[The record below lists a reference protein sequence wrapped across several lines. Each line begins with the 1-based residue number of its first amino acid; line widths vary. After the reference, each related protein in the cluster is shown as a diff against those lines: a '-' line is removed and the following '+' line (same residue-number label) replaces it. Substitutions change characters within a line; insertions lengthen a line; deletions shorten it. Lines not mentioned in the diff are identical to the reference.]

1 MLFIDET
8 KRSDLPDSEFGIPED
23 RKFPLDTAEH
33 VHSAIKLFGHAEESK
48 RKSLAKRI
56 ASKAKS
62 YGIEIPETSQ
72 VYKYLHENS
81 NMTADQVDAFYTEL
95 KKRLAEDDEVI
106 TESAILE
113 SSKNNYKKIYDITIK
128 MFKDSGRLPNADNGE
143 LKQFLATGKTD
154 EFGGALCIAGLGTG
168 FEATCGKI
176 NKEIKP
182 LGGRIYADN
191 YGCAFLSIKE
201 DAILTDEENNND
213 LDLPDGVQDDATS
226 LVELLDSVDP
236 KHIYLSSDWH
246 ISKNHYTHE
255 KNAVNTSEIVSW
267 CKEHIKD
274 DDIFMYLGDMTYRW
288 ANDED
293 KENAKKIFKS
303 LPGIKILIIGNH
315 DEFSDG
321 GNYEE
326 YGFKYAVKELHYKNI
341 IFSHRPIDMCD
352 KPGMWNC
359 HGHKHKDDTDY
370 HMMDGEANVNVY
382 PSFHNNKPIT
392 LDRAIKHKDYY
403 MRNNKRSD
411 WNGMGESAELIKECS
426 DMIEDQLNREDYIT
440 EDATLIAS
448 VAFLVAIFGMDLY
461 SKLSPKIDKFK
472 KDREY
477 AYYISDKE
485 IFKQP
490 KYGYSDIKFA
500 LCNYA
505 YYTLNINKS
514 EKNTLIVSN
523 SNKSN
528 LNKHV
533 YAYKFNKN
541 STKLVEDD
549 TFENLCKKHNI
560 NIKEMDDSKL
570 SDRKKVYNQ
579 ALKLFKDELK
589 NNKDIISK
597 GKWGYYEK
605 DDYDDFIDGRK
616 NYTDIYSCDLWKLD
630 PQARTNYGSEEQNT
644 KIWDPIINA
653 IKVVNDKLPKGYKI
667 ESDGDW
673 DDIYIVLYHNEK
685 IYKEWAMASF
695 NPVIGIQKPYILK
708 AVDNTGNCINSKLY
722 ALSPDVISDKYLVV
736 DENSK
741 LSIVDKSYFDNYCV
755 EVYEYTGNELNVG
768 KIKEA
773 YDNGNIVSPN
783 YIYEVLSGK
792 DLLSDD
798 QIDFDESFKKVDFEE
813 FTAKTESYMVTM
825 QRDYDKINGA
835 LFYVPTLENAV
846 SEVSLRFRDALDCL
860 EDLNGYYLENRLTH
874 MRTKSV
880 PEFDDFT
887 EAMIKSIL

>member
-113 SSKNNYKKIYDITIK
+113 SYKNNYKKIYDITIK

-168 FEATCGKI
+168 FEATCCKI

-352 KPGMWNC
+352 KPGYLNI
-359 HGHKHKDDTDY
+359 HGHKHHKDTDY
-370 HMMDGEANVNVY
+370 HSMDGSANVNVY

-411 WNGMGESAELIKECS
+411 WNGMGESSLLIEES
-426 DMIEDQLNREDYIT
+426 IDMIDNL
-440 EDATLIAS
+440 
-448 VAFLVAIFGMDLY
+448 
-461 SKLSPKIDKFK
+461 
-472 KDREY
+472 
-477 AYYISDKE
+477 
-485 IFKQP
+485 
-490 KYGYSDIKFA
+490 
-500 LCNYA
+500 
-505 YYTLNINKS
+505 
-514 EKNTLIVSN
+514 
-523 SNKSN
+523 
-528 LNKHV
+528 LNKED
-533 YAYKFNKN
+533 
-541 STKLVEDD
+541 TKVD
-549 TFENLCKKHNI
+549 
-560 NIKEMDDSKL
+560 
-570 SDRKKVYNQ
+570 
-579 ALKLFKDELK
+579 
-589 NNKDIISK
+589 
-597 GKWGYYEK
+597 
-605 DDYDDFIDGRK
+605 
-616 NYTDIYSCDLWKLD
+616 
-630 PQARTNYGSEEQNT
+630 
-644 KIWDPIINA
+644 
-653 IKVVNDKLPKGYKI
+653 
-667 ESDGDW
+667 
-673 DDIYIVLYHNEK
+673 
-685 IYKEWAMASF
+685 EWAMASF
-695 NPVIGIQKPYILK
+695 NPVIGIQKPYVLK
-708 AVDNTGNCINSKLY
+708 AVDNTGSCINSKLY

-768 KIKEA
+768 KIKKA
-773 YDNGNIVSPN
+773 YDEGNIVAPN
-783 YIYEVLSGK
+783 YIYETLSGK

-798 QIDFDESFKKVDFEE
+798 QIDFDENFTKVDLDLYK
-813 FTAKTESYMVTM
+813 AKTESFQATLLSEWD
-825 QRDYDKINGA
+825 QINDK
-835 LFYVPTLENAV
+835 LYSFPVLENT
-846 SEVSLRFRDALDCL
+846 SI
-860 EDLNGYYLENRLTH
+860 DLNTKCNDELKLMQDINGYYLENTLTH
-874 MRTKSV
+874 NRTKSV
-880 PEFDDFT
+880 PTIDMIT
-887 EAMIKSIL
+887 EVMINSTLQKYI

>member
-23 RKFPLDTAEH
+23 RKFPLDTEEH

-201 DAILTDEENNND
+201 DAILTDEEKNND

-352 KPGMWNC
+352 KPGYLNI
-359 HGHKHKDDTDY
+359 HGHKHHKDTDY
-370 HMMDGEANVNVY
+370 HSMDGSANVNVY

-411 WNGMGESAELIKECS
+411 WNGMGESSLLIEES
-426 DMIEDQLNREDYIT
+426 IDMIDNL
-440 EDATLIAS
+440 
-448 VAFLVAIFGMDLY
+448 
-461 SKLSPKIDKFK
+461 
-472 KDREY
+472 
-477 AYYISDKE
+477 
-485 IFKQP
+485 
-490 KYGYSDIKFA
+490 
-500 LCNYA
+500 
-505 YYTLNINKS
+505 
-514 EKNTLIVSN
+514 
-523 SNKSN
+523 
-528 LNKHV
+528 LNKED
-533 YAYKFNKN
+533 
-541 STKLVEDD
+541 TKVD
-549 TFENLCKKHNI
+549 
-560 NIKEMDDSKL
+560 
-570 SDRKKVYNQ
+570 
-579 ALKLFKDELK
+579 
-589 NNKDIISK
+589 
-597 GKWGYYEK
+597 
-605 DDYDDFIDGRK
+605 
-616 NYTDIYSCDLWKLD
+616 
-630 PQARTNYGSEEQNT
+630 
-644 KIWDPIINA
+644 
-653 IKVVNDKLPKGYKI
+653 
-667 ESDGDW
+667 
-673 DDIYIVLYHNEK
+673 
-685 IYKEWAMASF
+685 EWAMASF
-695 NPVIGIQKPYILK
+695 NPVIGIQKPYVLK
-708 AVDNTGNCINSKLY
+708 AVDNTGSCINSKLY

-768 KIKEA
+768 KIKKA
-773 YDNGNIVSPN
+773 YDEGNIVAPN
-783 YIYEVLSGK
+783 YIYETLSGK

-798 QIDFDESFKKVDFEE
+798 QIDFDENFTKVDLDLYK
-813 FTAKTESYMVTM
+813 AKTESFQATLLSEWD
-825 QRDYDKINGA
+825 QINDK
-835 LFYVPTLENAV
+835 LYSFPVLENT
-846 SEVSLRFRDALDCL
+846 SI
-860 EDLNGYYLENRLTH
+860 DLNTKCNDELKLMQDINGYYLENTLTH
-874 MRTKSV
+874 NRTKSV
-880 PEFDDFT
+880 PTIDMIT
-887 EAMIKSIL
+887 EVMINSTLQKYI

>member
-226 LVELLDSVDP
+226 LGELLDSVDP

-288 ANDED
+288 VNDED

-352 KPGMWNC
+352 KPGHLNI
-359 HGHKHKDDTDY
+359 HGHKHHKDADY
-370 HMMDGEANVNVY
+370 HSMDGSANVNVY

-411 WNGMGESAELIKECS
+411 WNGMGESSLLIEES
-426 DMIEDQLNREDYIT
+426 IDMIDNL
-440 EDATLIAS
+440 
-448 VAFLVAIFGMDLY
+448 
-461 SKLSPKIDKFK
+461 
-472 KDREY
+472 
-477 AYYISDKE
+477 
-485 IFKQP
+485 
-490 KYGYSDIKFA
+490 
-500 LCNYA
+500 
-505 YYTLNINKS
+505 
-514 EKNTLIVSN
+514 
-523 SNKSN
+523 
-528 LNKHV
+528 LNKED
-533 YAYKFNKN
+533 
-541 STKLVEDD
+541 TKVD
-549 TFENLCKKHNI
+549 
-560 NIKEMDDSKL
+560 
-570 SDRKKVYNQ
+570 
-579 ALKLFKDELK
+579 
-589 NNKDIISK
+589 
-597 GKWGYYEK
+597 
-605 DDYDDFIDGRK
+605 
-616 NYTDIYSCDLWKLD
+616 
-630 PQARTNYGSEEQNT
+630 
-644 KIWDPIINA
+644 
-653 IKVVNDKLPKGYKI
+653 
-667 ESDGDW
+667 
-673 DDIYIVLYHNEK
+673 
-685 IYKEWAMASF
+685 EWAMASF
-695 NPVIGIQKPYILK
+695 NPVIGIQKPYVLK
-708 AVDNTGNCINSKLY
+708 AVDNTGSCINSKLY

-768 KIKEA
+768 KIKKA
-773 YDNGNIVSPN
+773 YDEGNIVAPN
-783 YIYEVLSGK
+783 YIYETLSGK

-798 QIDFDESFKKVDFEE
+798 QIDFDENFTKVDLDLYK
-813 FTAKTESYMVTM
+813 AKTESFQATLLSEWD
-825 QRDYDKINGA
+825 QINDK
-835 LFYVPTLENAV
+835 LYSFPVLENT
-846 SEVSLRFRDALDCL
+846 SI
-860 EDLNGYYLENRLTH
+860 DLNTKCNDELKLMQDINGYYLENTLTH
-874 MRTKSV
+874 NRTKSV
-880 PEFDDFT
+880 PTIDMIT
-887 EAMIKSIL
+887 EVMINSTLQKYI

>member
-352 KPGMWNC
+352 KPGYLNI
-359 HGHKHKDDTDY
+359 HGHKHHKDTDY
-370 HMMDGEANVNVY
+370 HSMDGSANVNVY

-411 WNGMGESAELIKECS
+411 WNGMGESSLLIEES
-426 DMIEDQLNREDYIT
+426 IDMIDNL
-440 EDATLIAS
+440 
-448 VAFLVAIFGMDLY
+448 
-461 SKLSPKIDKFK
+461 
-472 KDREY
+472 
-477 AYYISDKE
+477 
-485 IFKQP
+485 
-490 KYGYSDIKFA
+490 
-500 LCNYA
+500 
-505 YYTLNINKS
+505 
-514 EKNTLIVSN
+514 
-523 SNKSN
+523 
-528 LNKHV
+528 LNKED
-533 YAYKFNKN
+533 
-541 STKLVEDD
+541 TKVD
-549 TFENLCKKHNI
+549 
-560 NIKEMDDSKL
+560 
-570 SDRKKVYNQ
+570 
-579 ALKLFKDELK
+579 
-589 NNKDIISK
+589 
-597 GKWGYYEK
+597 
-605 DDYDDFIDGRK
+605 
-616 NYTDIYSCDLWKLD
+616 
-630 PQARTNYGSEEQNT
+630 
-644 KIWDPIINA
+644 
-653 IKVVNDKLPKGYKI
+653 
-667 ESDGDW
+667 
-673 DDIYIVLYHNEK
+673 
-685 IYKEWAMASF
+685 EWAMASF
-695 NPVIGIQKPYILK
+695 NPVIGIQKPYVLK
-708 AVDNTGNCINSKLY
+708 AVDNTGSCINSKLY

-768 KIKEA
+768 KIKKA
-773 YDNGNIVSPN
+773 YDEGNIVAPN
-783 YIYEVLSGK
+783 YIYETLSGK

-798 QIDFDESFKKVDFEE
+798 QIDFDENFTKVDLDLYK
-813 FTAKTESYMVTM
+813 AKTESFQATLLSEWD
-825 QRDYDKINGA
+825 QINDK
-835 LFYVPTLENAV
+835 LYSFPVLENT
-846 SEVSLRFRDALDCL
+846 SI
-860 EDLNGYYLENRLTH
+860 DLNTKCNDELKLMQDINGYYLENTLTH
-874 MRTKSV
+874 NRTKSV
-880 PEFDDFT
+880 PTIDMIT
-887 EAMIKSIL
+887 EVMINSTLQKYI

>member
-81 NMTADQVDAFYTEL
+81 NMTVDQVDAFYTEL

-352 KPGMWNC
+352 KPGYLNI
-359 HGHKHKDDTDY
+359 HGHKHHKDTDY
-370 HMMDGEANVNVY
+370 HSMDGSANVNVY

-411 WNGMGESAELIKECS
+411 WNGMGESSLLIEES
-426 DMIEDQLNREDYIT
+426 IDMIDNL
-440 EDATLIAS
+440 
-448 VAFLVAIFGMDLY
+448 
-461 SKLSPKIDKFK
+461 
-472 KDREY
+472 
-477 AYYISDKE
+477 
-485 IFKQP
+485 
-490 KYGYSDIKFA
+490 
-500 LCNYA
+500 
-505 YYTLNINKS
+505 
-514 EKNTLIVSN
+514 
-523 SNKSN
+523 
-528 LNKHV
+528 LNKED
-533 YAYKFNKN
+533 
-541 STKLVEDD
+541 TKVD
-549 TFENLCKKHNI
+549 
-560 NIKEMDDSKL
+560 
-570 SDRKKVYNQ
+570 
-579 ALKLFKDELK
+579 
-589 NNKDIISK
+589 
-597 GKWGYYEK
+597 
-605 DDYDDFIDGRK
+605 
-616 NYTDIYSCDLWKLD
+616 
-630 PQARTNYGSEEQNT
+630 
-644 KIWDPIINA
+644 
-653 IKVVNDKLPKGYKI
+653 
-667 ESDGDW
+667 
-673 DDIYIVLYHNEK
+673 
-685 IYKEWAMASF
+685 EWAMASF
-695 NPVIGIQKPYILK
+695 NPVIGIQKPYVLK
-708 AVDNTGNCINSKLY
+708 AVDNTGSCINSKLY

-768 KIKEA
+768 KIKKA
-773 YDNGNIVSPN
+773 YDEGNIVAPN
-783 YIYEVLSGK
+783 YIYETLSGK

-798 QIDFDESFKKVDFEE
+798 QIDFDENFTKVDLDLYK
-813 FTAKTESYMVTM
+813 AKTESFQATLLSEWD
-825 QRDYDKINGA
+825 QINDK
-835 LFYVPTLENAV
+835 LYSFPVLENT
-846 SEVSLRFRDALDCL
+846 SI
-860 EDLNGYYLENRLTH
+860 DLNTTCNHELKLMQDINGYYLDNTLTH
-874 MRTKSV
+874 NRTKSV
-880 PEFDDFT
+880 PTIDMIT
-887 EAMIKSIL
+887 EVMINSTLQKYI

>member
-352 KPGMWNC
+352 KPGYLNI
-359 HGHKHKDDTDY
+359 HGHKHHKDTDY
-370 HMMDGEANVNVY
+370 HSMDGSANVNVY

-411 WNGMGESAELIKECS
+411 WNGMGESSLLIEES
-426 DMIEDQLNREDYIT
+426 IDMIDNL
-440 EDATLIAS
+440 
-448 VAFLVAIFGMDLY
+448 
-461 SKLSPKIDKFK
+461 
-472 KDREY
+472 
-477 AYYISDKE
+477 
-485 IFKQP
+485 
-490 KYGYSDIKFA
+490 
-500 LCNYA
+500 
-505 YYTLNINKS
+505 
-514 EKNTLIVSN
+514 
-523 SNKSN
+523 
-528 LNKHV
+528 LNKED
-533 YAYKFNKN
+533 
-541 STKLVEDD
+541 TKVD
-549 TFENLCKKHNI
+549 
-560 NIKEMDDSKL
+560 
-570 SDRKKVYNQ
+570 
-579 ALKLFKDELK
+579 
-589 NNKDIISK
+589 
-597 GKWGYYEK
+597 
-605 DDYDDFIDGRK
+605 
-616 NYTDIYSCDLWKLD
+616 
-630 PQARTNYGSEEQNT
+630 
-644 KIWDPIINA
+644 
-653 IKVVNDKLPKGYKI
+653 
-667 ESDGDW
+667 
-673 DDIYIVLYHNEK
+673 
-685 IYKEWAMASF
+685 EWAMASF
-695 NPVIGIQKPYILK
+695 NPVIGIQKPYVLK
-708 AVDNTGNCINSKLY
+708 AVDNTGSCINSKLY

-755 EVYEYTGNELNVG
+755 EVYEYTGNEYNLSLIWPHSLNNV
-768 KIKEA
+768 A
-773 YDNGNIVSPN
+773 
-783 YIYEVLSGK
+783 
-792 DLLSDD
+792 
-798 QIDFDESFKKVDFEE
+798 
-813 FTAKTESYMVTM
+813 
-825 QRDYDKINGA
+825 
-835 LFYVPTLENAV
+835 
-846 SEVSLRFRDALDCL
+846 
-860 EDLNGYYLENRLTH
+860 
-874 MRTKSV
+874 
-880 PEFDDFT
+880 
-887 EAMIKSIL
+887 

>member
-352 KPGMWNC
+352 KPGYLDI
-359 HGHKHKDDTDY
+359 HGHKHHKDTDY
-370 HMMDGEANVNVY
+370 HSMDGSANVNVY

-411 WNGMGESAELIKECS
+411 RSGMGESTNIKMMGKVCIQNPGAS
-426 DMIEDQLNREDYIT
+426 TAAPNCRIQDNTNRL
-440 EDATLIAS
+440 AIAS
-448 VAFLVAIFGMDLY
+448 GSSRRF
-461 SKLSPKIDKFK
+461 
-472 KDREY
+472 
-477 AYYISDKE
+477 
-485 IFKQP
+485 
-490 KYGYSDIKFA
+490 
-500 LCNYA
+500 
-505 YYTLNINKS
+505 
-514 EKNTLIVSN
+514 
-523 SNKSN
+523 
-528 LNKHV
+528 
-533 YAYKFNKN
+533 
-541 STKLVEDD
+541 
-549 TFENLCKKHNI
+549 KHNI
-560 NIKEMDDSKL
+560 SP
-570 SDRKKVYNQ
+570 VYN
-579 ALKLFKDELK
+579 ADLDPHKLYNIGVCQYKYNLNYLEADDQRYNQDVIGFIAE
-589 NNKDIISK
+589 DI
-597 GKWGYYEK
+597 YEK
-605 DDYDDFIDGRK
+605 YPVAA
-616 NYTDIYSCDLWKLD
+616 DIGVFG
-630 PQARTNYGSEEQNT
+630 Q
-644 KIWDPIINA
+644 
-653 IKVVNDKLPKGYKI
+653 VNDWNLRFIVPPMLQLIQEQHKEI
-667 ESDGDW
+667 E
-673 DDIYIVLYHNEK
+673 
-685 IYKEWAMASF
+685 
-695 NPVIGIQKPYILK
+695 ILK
-708 AVDNTGNCINSKLY
+708 S
-722 ALSPDVISDKYLVV
+722 SLVM
-736 DENSK
+736 
-741 LSIVDKSYFDNYCV
+741 
-755 EVYEYTGNELNVG
+755 LNG
-768 KIKEA
+768 
-773 YDNGNIVSPN
+773 
-783 YIYEVLSGK
+783 
-792 DLLSDD
+792 
-798 QIDFDESFKKVDFEE
+798 
-813 FTAKTESYMVTM
+813 
-825 QRDYDKINGA
+825 
-835 LFYVPTLENAV
+835 
-846 SEVSLRFRDALDCL
+846 EVS
-860 EDLNGYYLENRLTH
+860 
-874 MRTKSV
+874 
-880 PEFDDFT
+880 
-887 EAMIKSIL
+887 ILKQKMEVVK

>member
-352 KPGMWNC
+352 KPGYLNI
-359 HGHKHKDDTDY
+359 HGHKHHKDTDY
-370 HMMDGEANVNVY
+370 HSMDGSANVNVY

-411 WNGMGESAELIKECS
+411 WNGMGESSLLIEES
-426 DMIEDQLNREDYIT
+426 IDMIDNL
-440 EDATLIAS
+440 
-448 VAFLVAIFGMDLY
+448 
-461 SKLSPKIDKFK
+461 
-472 KDREY
+472 
-477 AYYISDKE
+477 
-485 IFKQP
+485 
-490 KYGYSDIKFA
+490 
-500 LCNYA
+500 
-505 YYTLNINKS
+505 
-514 EKNTLIVSN
+514 
-523 SNKSN
+523 
-528 LNKHV
+528 LNKED
-533 YAYKFNKN
+533 
-541 STKLVEDD
+541 TKVD
-549 TFENLCKKHNI
+549 
-560 NIKEMDDSKL
+560 
-570 SDRKKVYNQ
+570 
-579 ALKLFKDELK
+579 
-589 NNKDIISK
+589 
-597 GKWGYYEK
+597 
-605 DDYDDFIDGRK
+605 
-616 NYTDIYSCDLWKLD
+616 
-630 PQARTNYGSEEQNT
+630 
-644 KIWDPIINA
+644 
-653 IKVVNDKLPKGYKI
+653 
-667 ESDGDW
+667 
-673 DDIYIVLYHNEK
+673 
-685 IYKEWAMASF
+685 EWAMASF
-695 NPVIGIQKPYILK
+695 NPVIGIQKPYVLK
-708 AVDNTGNCINSKLY
+708 AVDNTGSCINSKLY

-768 KIKEA
+768 KIKKA
-773 YDNGNIVSPN
+773 YDEGNIVAPN
-783 YIYEVLSGK
+783 YIYETLSGK

-798 QIDFDESFKKVDFEE
+798 QIDFDENFTKVDLDLYK
-813 FTAKTESYMVTM
+813 AKTESFQATLLSEWD
-825 QRDYDKINGA
+825 QINDK
-835 LFYVPTLENAV
+835 LYSFPVLENT
-846 SEVSLRFRDALDCL
+846 SI
-860 EDLNGYYLENRLTH
+860 DLNTKCNDELKLMQDINGYYLENTLTH
-874 MRTKSV
+874 NRTKSV
-880 PEFDDFT
+880 PTIDMIT
-887 EAMIKSIL
+887 EVMINYIHFQY

>member
-168 FEATCGKI
+168 FEATCSKI

-201 DAILTDEENNND
+201 NFIQESIRLPITLYHGSIELYSELKSTGIDLGNAFQDPGWSLFCWTKYDSAIGWAIFCLLRKLSEKYDLIIKGCINSQTANITISSYNKLKNILHNINNNEKTYYIYTIKPDKKYEYGLGHSSNTPNCITIRNCSIKPYKIDERILTIDDINNYCNIISDDYIPDSKNIGVDARMLSFLMTNDYMRNMKVKKQLSNDIANGKLVVGDDILLYMKNNNININKVSIFDRIKHEYALENNNDND

-326 YGFKYAVKELHYKNI
+326 YGFKYAVKELYYKNI

-352 KPGMWNC
+352 KPGYLNI
-359 HGHKHKDDTDY
+359 HGHKHHKDTDY
-370 HMMDGEANVNVY
+370 HSMDGSANVNVY

-392 LDRAIKHKDYY
+392 LDCAIKHKDYY

-411 WNGMGESAELIKECS
+411 WNGMGESSLLIEES
-426 DMIEDQLNREDYIT
+426 IDMIDNL
-440 EDATLIAS
+440 
-448 VAFLVAIFGMDLY
+448 
-461 SKLSPKIDKFK
+461 
-472 KDREY
+472 
-477 AYYISDKE
+477 
-485 IFKQP
+485 
-490 KYGYSDIKFA
+490 
-500 LCNYA
+500 
-505 YYTLNINKS
+505 
-514 EKNTLIVSN
+514 
-523 SNKSN
+523 
-528 LNKHV
+528 LNKED
-533 YAYKFNKN
+533 
-541 STKLVEDD
+541 TKVD
-549 TFENLCKKHNI
+549 
-560 NIKEMDDSKL
+560 
-570 SDRKKVYNQ
+570 
-579 ALKLFKDELK
+579 
-589 NNKDIISK
+589 
-597 GKWGYYEK
+597 
-605 DDYDDFIDGRK
+605 
-616 NYTDIYSCDLWKLD
+616 
-630 PQARTNYGSEEQNT
+630 
-644 KIWDPIINA
+644 
-653 IKVVNDKLPKGYKI
+653 
-667 ESDGDW
+667 
-673 DDIYIVLYHNEK
+673 
-685 IYKEWAMASF
+685 EWAMTSF
-695 NPVIGIQKPYILK
+695 NPVIGIQKPYVLK
-708 AVDNTGNCINSKLY
+708 AVDNTGSCINSKLY

-768 KIKEA
+768 KIKKA
-773 YDNGNIVSPN
+773 YDEGNIVAPN
-783 YIYEVLSGK
+783 YIYETLSGK

-798 QIDFDESFKKVDFEE
+798 QIDFDENFTKVDLDLCK
-813 FTAKTESYMVTM
+813 AKTESFQATLLSEWD
-825 QRDYDKINGA
+825 QINDK
-835 LFYVPTLENAV
+835 LYSFPVLENT
-846 SEVSLRFRDALDCL
+846 SI
-860 EDLNGYYLENRLTH
+860 DLNTKCNDELKLMQDINGYYLENTLTH
-874 MRTKSV
+874 NRTKSV
-880 PEFDDFT
+880 PTIDMIT
-887 EAMIKSIL
+887 EVMINSTLQKYI

>member
-81 NMTADQVDAFYTEL
+81 NMTADQVDTFYTEL

-352 KPGMWNC
+352 KPGYLNI
-359 HGHKHKDDTDY
+359 HGHKHHKDTDY
-370 HMMDGEANVNVY
+370 HSMDGSANVNVY

-411 WNGMGESAELIKECS
+411 WNGMGESSLLIEES
-426 DMIEDQLNREDYIT
+426 IDMIDNL
-440 EDATLIAS
+440 
-448 VAFLVAIFGMDLY
+448 
-461 SKLSPKIDKFK
+461 
-472 KDREY
+472 
-477 AYYISDKE
+477 
-485 IFKQP
+485 
-490 KYGYSDIKFA
+490 
-500 LCNYA
+500 
-505 YYTLNINKS
+505 
-514 EKNTLIVSN
+514 
-523 SNKSN
+523 
-528 LNKHV
+528 LNKED
-533 YAYKFNKN
+533 
-541 STKLVEDD
+541 TKVD
-549 TFENLCKKHNI
+549 
-560 NIKEMDDSKL
+560 
-570 SDRKKVYNQ
+570 
-579 ALKLFKDELK
+579 
-589 NNKDIISK
+589 
-597 GKWGYYEK
+597 
-605 DDYDDFIDGRK
+605 
-616 NYTDIYSCDLWKLD
+616 
-630 PQARTNYGSEEQNT
+630 
-644 KIWDPIINA
+644 
-653 IKVVNDKLPKGYKI
+653 
-667 ESDGDW
+667 
-673 DDIYIVLYHNEK
+673 
-685 IYKEWAMASF
+685 EWAMASF
-695 NPVIGIQKPYILK
+695 NPVIGIQKPYVLK
-708 AVDNTGNCINSKLY
+708 AVDNTGSCINSKLY

-768 KIKEA
+768 KIKKA
-773 YDNGNIVSPN
+773 YDEGNIVAPN
-783 YIYEVLSGK
+783 YIYETLSGK

-798 QIDFDESFKKVDFEE
+798 QIDFDENFTKVDLDLYK
-813 FTAKTESYMVTM
+813 AKTESFQATLLSEWD
-825 QRDYDKINGA
+825 QINDK
-835 LFYVPTLENAV
+835 LYSFPVLENT
-846 SEVSLRFRDALDCL
+846 SI
-860 EDLNGYYLENRLTH
+860 DLNTKCNDELKLMQDINGYYLENTLTH
-874 MRTKSV
+874 NRTKSV
-880 PEFDDFT
+880 PTIDMIT
-887 EAMIKSIL
+887 EVMINSTLQKYI